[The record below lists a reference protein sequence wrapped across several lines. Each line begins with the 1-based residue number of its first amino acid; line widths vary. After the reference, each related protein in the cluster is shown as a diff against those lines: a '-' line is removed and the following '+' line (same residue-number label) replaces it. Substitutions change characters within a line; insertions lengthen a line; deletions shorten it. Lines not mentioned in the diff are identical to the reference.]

1 MILLVKGKR
10 LGGKGL
16 ILGITTPRE
25 TSIVRTA
32 QGGKYESYNFSKLPS
47 VFRFSEQTLLIPPS
61 GWLQDLCLV
70 VCCVGRVEIQ
80 IDI

>member
-1 MILLVKGKR
+1 MILLVKGKC

-16 ILGITTPRE
+16 ILAITTPRE
-25 TSIVRTA
+25 TSVWTA